1 MKKLI
6 ILSTC
11 SQNKKHSAHP
21 SCHLDNNIKNEFTQ
35 SIKSWLGNISNSLYS
50 KYLPINLYSGS
61 HWKETKA
68 CFKIA
73 QENGLNPE
81 LWILSAGWGLIRSD
95 YPICSYSATFSNGQ
109 DSIHNLIWPLELS
122 SRDHSRIWWK
132 EINKRRNINCENSLR
147 ALMRSNEST
156 DALFLFIISRE
167 YFFALESELI
177 ELASCGGEY
186 SIISAGVYS
195 EIGGVN
201 PIIKPYV
208 FPLGEKLKQLNPYL
222 NKTNVS
228 LNSRL
233 ATWIIKNYSSELFD
247 NRPFLF
253 ERLQNIEASLP
264 EIIKPDI
271 VSMTDDEVL
280 DFIDRNFC
288 PYKSSATQLLRI
300 LRSEE
305 KKSCEQKRFG
315 KLFRWYLKNKFK
327 GDLFNG

>member
-11 SQNKKHSAHP
+11 TRNKKYPVQP
-21 SCHLDNNIKNEFTQ
+21 SCRFDNNIKNDVTQ
-35 SIKSWLGNISNSLYS
+35 SIISWLGNITNSLYP
-50 KYLPINLYSGS
+50 KYVPINLYSGS
-61 HWKETKA
+61 HWKETKT
-68 CFKIA
+68 CLNIA
-73 QENGLNPE
+73 HEYGLNPE
-81 LWILSAGWGLIRSD
+81 LWVLSAGWGLLRSD
-95 YPICSYSATFSNGQ
+95 YPICSYSATFSKGQ
-109 DSIHNLIWPLELS
+109 DSIHNLKWPLELS
-122 SRDHSRIWWK
+122 PRDHSRIWWK

-147 ALMRSNEST
+147 ALMRSHKSV

-167 YFFALESELI
+167 YFSALEPELI
-177 ELASCGGEY
+177 ELASCGGEI

-208 FPLGEKLKQLNPYL
+208 LPLGEKHKQLDPYL

-233 ATWIIKNYSSELFD
+233 ATWILKNYRSELFN
-247 NRPFLF
+247 NRPLMFKK
-253 ERLQNIEASLP
+253 LQNIEASLP
-264 EIIKPDI
+264 DIIKHDV

-300 LRSEE
+300 LRRE

-327 GDLFNG
+327 GDLFSE